1 MKLVGGKR
9 RIALFFAH
17 IPERPEHLVVEHP
30 EPFLWR
36 QAARSVI
43 EGERDART
51 LPGSALPDF
60 LLLLPVMDHP
70 EQGKRGIRDICQ
82 ITLYKLV
89 FAVPYLGAGQD
100 ELAFFRH
107 DIHAVPDSDLIDD
120 FGTAAWVQHQKMSPV
135 VWGPHHRPGG
145 ASTILGS
152 SIKTA
157 ARFAAF
163 VNGVGMHADDYD
175 DTQLA
180 VAEDRVYGQYPGIN
194 HNLDQATRCA
204 SYPWKELAW
213 DQAHCRYL
221 MGLYYGTWPWL
232 REFVN
237 ANRLGLPAIKL
248 WAYDHLC
255 LFGWP
260 VPLPT
265 SDDRSFIY

>member
-1 MKLVGGKR
+1 MNLSRRKLIRAAVAASSVLGGHASPQAAATSKPSR
-9 RIALFFAH
+9 TEFPKVEGLTREVAEFILHTVYGDLPAD
-17 IPERPEHLVVEHP
+17 VVE
-30 EPFLWR
+30 LGR
-36 QAARSVI
+36 KSILDGMGLALCGSVADT
-43 EGERDART
+43 GRLSRDYVK
-51 LPGSALPDF
+51 AL
-60 LLLLPVMDHP
+60 
-70 EQGKRGIRDICQ
+70 G
-82 ITLYKLV
+82 
-89 FAVPYLGAGQD
+89 
-100 ELAFFRH
+100 LA
-107 DIHAVPDSDLIDD
+107 S
-120 FGTAAWVQHQKMSPV
+120 
-135 VWGPHHRPGG
+135 G